1 MSTKKTMEVMSPAR
15 VPKATVSKEATR
27 DARLPHVDKDT
38 SSAKKV
44 RPQAIGWRTS
54 AKVRVW
60 EISFSSPL
68 MCRALPT
75 VWSKV

>member
-27 DARLPHVDKDT
+27 DPLRLPHVDKDT

-44 RPQAIGWRTS
+44 RPQANI
-54 AKVRVW
+54 VRY
-60 EISFSSPL
+60 
-68 MCRALPT
+68 
-75 VWSKV
+75 